1 MLAQFRSSTEGA
13 IAAMTAILLAGLLGM
28 AGVGIEFG
36 HWYTV
41 KRSMQ
46 SAADAAALSA
56 GSAKAALNTT
66 GFAAEA
72 DAVASQNGWGG
83 SFATNDLCNGATATK
98 VCVNSPPKY
107 GNFVAVAGAIEVV
120 IARPQA
126 SFLGRFTGYSSN
138 TMIRVHAVV
147 LPGGVATTGNGCLLA
162 LGTGNSISVQG
173 VGNLTLSACDAD
185 GHGNISFS
193 GTNARMSVRSFDIAG
208 TVSAPSQ
215 LTVTGPAGTSND
227 HNPPADPYASTRSI
241 GTKPGTCITWNGASP
256 IPPGAYCGLNITK
269 SVTLSSGIFY
279 IEGGTFSTSGAPGT
293 TITSAAGGVTIV
305 LTSTAAA
312 PTTFATVSTGGNA
325 ALNLTALS
333 TGTTA
338 GIVFYADPAN
348 TTNQIENFAGNSN
361 NHVTGSFYFPHQTV
375 SLSGNG
381 GFSSPNSCFQIV
393 ALDVVDSGNGTL
405 SNGCIGSGVVPI
417 GGSAGSASRLVE

>member
-1 MLAQFRSSTEGA
+1 MLAQFRSSTGGA
-13 IAAMTAILLAGLLGM
+13 IAAMTAILAAVLLGM
-28 AGVGIEFG
+28 AGLGVEFG

-46 SAADAAALSA
+46 AAADAAALSA
-56 GSAKAALNTT
+56 GSAVVAGNSA

-83 SFATNDLCNGATATK
+83 LFATNNLCNSATATT

-107 GNFVAVAGAIEVV
+107 GNLIAVASAIEVV

-126 SFLGRFTGYSSN
+126 SFLGTFVGFSSN
-138 TMIRVHAVV
+138 TMIRVHSVV
-147 LPGGVATTGNGCLLA
+147 LPGGAATTGNGCLLA
-162 LGTGNSISVQG
+162 LDTGNSISVQG
-173 VGNLTLSACDAD
+173 TGVLTLSACDAD
-185 GHGNISFS
+185 GHGNIAFS
-193 GTNARMSVRSFDIAG
+193 GINSRMSVRSFDIAG

-215 LTVTGPAGTSND
+215 LTVTGPAGISHD
-227 HNPPADPYASTRSI
+227 SNPPPDPYANTRSI
-241 GTKPGTCITWNGASP
+241 GTKPATCIVWNGANP
-256 IPPGAYCGLNITK
+256 ISPGAYCGLNITK

-279 IEGGTFSTSGAPGT
+279 IEGGTFSTSGSSGT
-293 TITSAAGGVTIV
+293 TITSAPGGVTIV

-338 GIVFYADPAN
+338 GIVFYGDPAN
-348 TTNQIENFAGNSN
+348 TTNQIENFAGNST
-361 NHVTGSFYFPHQTV
+361 NHVTGSFYFPHQTA

-381 GFSSPNSCFQIV
+381 GFSSPNGCFQII
-393 ALDVVDSGNGTL
+393 AFDIIDSGNGTL
-405 SNGCIGSGVVPI
+405 SNGCVGSGVVPI
-417 GGSAGSASRLVE
+417 GGSPGSPSRLVE